1 MSVACLRDRLVPVMA
16 CVCNFLDAK
25 SYLTR
30 PDPENDPQHT
40 AFVARSLIS
49 ACMLVDEYFDFLNGY
64 DFMHYAHRQTVCSD
78 TVLRGTKSTQIFLW
92 HGLTPGFGQP
102 NLTRV
107 ILSIKLSFKF
117 HLVSF
122 L

>member
-49 ACMLVDEYFDFLNGY
+49 ACMLVDEYFDILNGY

-78 TVLRGTKSTQIFLW
+78 TVLRGTKSTQICQNNELYC
-92 HGLTPGFGQP
+92 GMG
-102 NLTRV
+102 
-107 ILSIKLSFKF
+107 
-117 HLVSF
+117 
-122 L
+122 